1 VLQCYQISYIKT
13 ECEWNRLVV
22 GERRVSIVSYS
33 TCLVLFQNF
42 EVYTNYPASHLY
54 LRMSITPAWLCV
66 YVFSDRQLLWRSAQE
81 VSHRLHTTAGSWAW
95 ERIPL

>member
-1 VLQCYQISYIKT
+1 MLQCYQISYIKT
-13 ECEWNRLVV
+13 ACEWNAVV

-33 TCLVLFQNF
+33 TRLVLFKTF
-42 EVYTNYPASHLY
+42 SKCTNHPASHLY

-81 VSHRLHTTAGSWAW
+81 VSHRLHAPAGS
-95 ERIPL
+95 